1 MELIDKEL
9 CCGCEACRQI
19 CPLKSIQMV
28 PDEEGF
34 LYPIINKETCIECG
48 QCRKVCPVLQ

>member
-1 MELIDKEL
+1 MKLVEREL

-19 CPLKSIQMV
+19 CPLDSIEML

-34 LYPIINKETCIECG
+34 LYPHIEEEHCIECG
-48 QCRKVCPVLQ
+48 KCRQACPAIK

>member
-1 MELIDKEL
+1 MELVEKEL

-19 CPLKSIQMV
+19 CPPGSITML

-34 LYPIINKETCIECG
+34 LYPHINEDTCLECG
-48 QCRKVCPVLQ
+48 QCRKVCPAIR

>member
-1 MELIDKEL
+1 MELVKKEL

-19 CPLKSIQMV
+19 CPLECIEMR

-34 LYPIINKETCIECG
+34 LYPHIDGETCVECG
-48 QCRKVCPVLQ
+48 QCRRVCPAIR